1 MLSAAPVAKPPSQLE
16 LPASKSAP
24 ATPAVTPA
32 VTPTT
37 TTPRSEEKSSGFMA
51 KLFGRNKE
59 KAKEAGR
66 QTAAGFCV
74 GGARMM
80 RSNVV
85 YARVHL
91 NDCTRALCDLIIW
104 LIC

>member
-1 MLSAAPVAKPPSQLE
+1 MLSAGSVAKPPSQLE

-32 VTPTT
+32 VTTTTT
-37 TTPRSEEKSSGFMA
+37 TTPRSEEKSGGFMA
-51 KLFGRNKE
+51 KLFGRSKE

-66 QTAAGFCV
+66 LKAVGFCV

-85 YARVHL
+85 CKGAFT
-91 NDCTRALCDLIIW
+91 CTRTL
-104 LIC
+104 

>member
-1 MLSAAPVAKPPSQLE
+1 MYVYPGLLSAAPVAKPPSQLE

-37 TTPRSEEKSSGFMA
+37 TTPRSEEKSGGFIA

-66 QTAAGFCV
+66 QAAAFFCV
-74 GGARMM
+74 GGAVVIGYRHA

-85 YARVHL
+85 CKGAFT
-91 NDCTRALCDLIIW
+91 CTRAL
-104 LIC
+104 